1 MGCLTLVIGAWLT
14 FTEGNHT
21 KTNELTFASWNIHR
35 LEDDKN
41 NKLTPRVHY
50 RQVVVE
56 AGYTLEQLSGTREL
70 LTGARDVFRGMS

>member
-1 MGCLTLVIGAWLT
+1 MYHHHIDRRSPFVFHRAI
-14 FTEGNHT
+14 
-21 KTNELTFASWNIHR
+21 TNTYESARWNKHR
-35 LEDDKN
+35 PSN
-41 NKLTPRVHY
+41 NKKLKLTPRVHY